1 MCQRAEDVGALG
13 DRHCNKQPESAGKAL
28 AYEVLTDKHAD
39 GKGDAKDQGAGKQ
52 AAEHLRI
59 VGCNGSGDIEPGKW
73 KPSREQHGYVPVLE
87 GRQEVEFE
95 DADCIRHEFA
105 EAAGRVEANMG
116 SWVGTRQPGG
126 RREQFRHRWAVH
138 RLAVLS
144 RLSGRDRRLPES
156 SAKRRIHG
164 CPWPGPAVRGRH
176 RWRRRGRGFGHRRD
190 S

>member
-59 VGCNGSGDIEPGKW
+59 VGCNGSGDIEPWKW

-105 EAAGRVEANMG
+105 EAAGRVEANRAPG
-116 SWVGTRQPGG
+116 SEPDNSVAEESSSGIG
-126 RREQFRHRWAVH
+126 RRSIVEPPFPVCQAEVDVFQ
-138 RLAVLS
+138 S
-144 RLSGRDRRLPES
+144 RLRDGVF
-156 SAKRRIHG
+156 ADA
-164 CPWPGPAVRGRH
+164 PGLHLLYERGIAGAV
-176 RWRRRGRGFGHRRD
+176 
-190 S
+190 